1 MGAMAA
7 VMTGLSPD
15 VSFTAAPSDGFN
27 SASGAN
33 NLSGRTYYRYTGS
46 QPATADTAASGTLLG
61 TLTLS
66 SDAFAAASAGAI
78 AINSVTSDTN
88 ADASGTAGYVRF
100 YRTGDTAP
108 GSAGNGTTDRRLDLL
123 IGTDISIDNASV
135 VAGGTIALSAYTL
148 THA

>member
-1 MGAMAA
+1 MAVRTSGGLKNYA
-7 VMTGLSPD
+7 LDSGLKTAFDTTGRIN
-15 VSFTAAPSDGFN
+15 V
-27 SASGAN
+27 
-33 NLSGRTYYRYTGS
+33 YTGA

-66 SDAFAAASAGAI
+66 ATSFGAAASGAI
-78 AINSVTSDTN
+78 AIAAVTSDTS
-88 ADASGTAGYVRF
+88 ADATGTAGYVRF

-123 IGTDISIDNASV
+123 IGTDITIDNAAV
-135 VAGGTIALSAYTL
+135 VTGGTIALSSYTL